1 LNFRRKRPQY
11 KNTKFRA
18 QFKKQLSELE
28 SWKPSFDIDTD
39 SGLCSG
45 AQDDLP
51 DEFPH
56 DDRRIDEIRPDKAAR
71 NPTVTE
77 LEEQVRRSND
87 VKVSGLED
95 QVRQLARMFLEF
107 TEKNKKTEENKRA
120 TREESDSDSP
130 AVRKRKKEGSPPAR
144 NIKRDTKAG
153 AEQSKTRE
161 QLESELSRNNLL
173 LFDILSELKSNK
185 KKRRKRKQS
194 EESVEST
201 VSESPA
207 VKKKKKE
214 KKIKKSKKEKKR
226 KKEKK
231 EKKRKRDKSE
241 ESDGSEPSFVK
252 KRKTQNT
259 AAFTD
264 QHYPYLSTPGVSTQY
279 TDLVVNSIASSLE
292 AQKWKDQATQYREMA
307 NSKEM
312 YGVVRAGINQLIAS
326 PVPATQSPGLGKSRG
341 SVIV

>member
-1 LNFRRKRPQY
+1 MSQ
-11 KNTKFRA
+11 
-18 QFKKQLSELE
+18 LE
-28 SWKPSFDIDTD
+28 SWKPSFDMDTD

-45 AQDDLP
+45 AQDEHP

-56 DDRRIDEIRPDKAAR
+56 DDRRIDEIRPGRAAR
-71 NPTVTE
+71 NPTVKPPE
-77 LEEQVRRSND
+77 VEEQVKHSNDVKISGLEEQVRH
-87 VKVSGLED
+87 LT
-95 QVRQLARMFLEF
+95 RMLSEF
-107 TEKNKKTEENKRA
+107 TKKNKKTEEKSVEL
-120 TREESDSDSP
+120 EESDSESP
-130 AVRKRKKEGSPPAR
+130 AVRKRKKEESPPAR
-144 NIKRDTKAG
+144 NIKRDTKPG
-153 AEQSKTRE
+153 AELSKTRE
-161 QLESELSRNNLL
+161 QLESQASLNNLL
-173 LFDILSELKSNK
+173 LLDILSELKSNK
-185 KKRRKRKQS
+185 QRRRKRKES

-326 PVPATQSPGLGKSRG
+326 PVAATQSPGLGKSRG